1 MFKAEVIRTVAG
13 FKKLFG
19 EPKTG
24 MLMDL
29 SNEFIDSYHRYGTD
43 PFELVD
49 GFGLDWVKLIMDY
62 NESIEE
68 YELCAVFRDLIND
81 YIETKI
87 KVK

>member
-1 MFKAEVIRTVAG
+1 MFDAEQIKTVEG

-19 EPKTG
+19 EPKQG

-29 SNEFIDSYHRYGTD
+29 SNEFIDSYHRSGTD

-68 YELCAVFRDLIND
+68 YELCAVFRDVIND

-87 KVK
+87 KIK